1 MKYGVRKTS
10 RHVENDW
17 VLFYKIEDKILFLT
31 LVDTATHADFRPRR
45 AGGPRAKHDLARNL
59 TNANFELDASTEMYR
74 STEKVS

>member
-31 LVDTATHADFRPRR
+31 LVDTATHADLVR
-45 AGGPRAKHDLARNL
+45 AVPVDLG
-59 TNANFELDASTEMYR
+59 R
-74 STEKVS
+74 STT